1 MMIEPVLHLY
11 NIGEALGLK
20 TTQGFANF
28 DNDTVVAFS
37 TTRHGG
43 VSLGRY
49 GELNIN
55 PYCGDDA
62 KATSGNRAALCHKLG
77 IDDARLV
84 LPHQVHGTECL
95 EVDSALLHS
104 TPSERLQR
112 LDGYDALMTNLKGV
126 CIGVSTADCIPVLVY
141 DPQRHATAAIHA
153 GWRGTVARI
162 VEKTLLAMKAAYG
175 TEASE
180 ALAIIGPGISLKNFE
195 VGQEVY
201 DAFAAAGF
209 EMGDIA
215 KTFPCKDD
223 PQTEKWHI
231 DLPLCNKQQLMHT
244 GVREANILSS
254 GICTYDNAS
263 DFFSARRLGIS
274 SGRIYTGIM
283 IKQQEK

>member
-1 MMIEPVLHLY
+1 MMTEPVLHLY

-20 TTQGFANF
+20 STQGFAKFNYG
-28 DNDTVVAFS
+28 NVVAFS

-43 VSLGRY
+43 ASHGRY

-62 KATSGNRAALCHKLG
+62 TAVGDNRAALCQELG
-77 IDDARLV
+77 IDDAHLV

-95 EVDSALLHS
+95 AVDSALLRS
-104 TPSERLQR
+104 TQSERLQM
-112 LDGYDALMTNLKGV
+112 LEGYDALMTNLRGV

-162 VEKTLLAMKAAYG
+162 VEKTLADMKAAYG
-175 TEASE
+175 TEPSE
-180 ALAIIGPGISLKNFE
+180 ALAIVGPGISLANFE

-201 DAFAAAGF
+201 NAFAAAGF
-209 EMGDIA
+209 DMDGIA
-215 KTFPCKDD
+215 RRYPCKED

-231 DLPLCNKQQLMHT
+231 DLPLCNKQQLMHA
-244 GVREANILSS
+244 GVRESNILCS
-254 GICTYDNAS
+254 GICTYDNAD